1 MGDELTAWGVREAVE
16 HGSLG
21 TSARFIGR
29 LGDDAVGEALV
40 RDLAMAGVDTRGPE
54 TLTLGVQ
61 RQGRTG
67 TIVPLVDP
75 SGERTMFPNRAA
87 AAQLTD
93 VPDSWISGGEA
104 IHISAYSLAGPS
116 WPVLR
121 QASDIAHAA
130 GAILTIDASSVA
142 LIDSVGPAAF
152 RALIRTLQPTYVFA
166 NGIEAD
172 IGSYE
177 SSLLLVWRLWSRTAW
192 NPLRFISTATGQQP
206 SRPVDEVLD
215 TTGAGDAF
223 AAGFLSAVLDKAEAV
238 EAVKAGHNLAR
249 VLTEPGATLT
259 MTTNERELFVTDNAK
274 VQTVRPILSGDV
286 AQALAEGRAVVA
298 LESTIF
304 STLGLPAP
312 ANADALELC
321 KQAVLDHGATPAVT
335 AILDGRPH
343 VGLSSDEEK
352 RVLQG
357 TRKVAERDLSVAQ
370 AQGWDVGVTTVSAT
384 VALSDA
390 AGISVFATGGIGGVH
405 RGSELSGD
413 VSADLD
419 ALANH
424 PVITVCAGAKAFL
437 DLPRTLEY
445 LETVG
450 VPVLGWQHDW
460 FPAFYTRSSGLPV
473 PHRVDDER
481 VVCDVLRFRAR
492 PATGVLLTVP
502 IPVDDEI
509 PESRIN
515 AVLTAALDSSARA
528 GITGPAV
535 TPYVLERI
543 EKETD
548 GQSVPANL
556 ALARNNADIAARVAV
571 AYASAAV

>member
-1 MGDELTAWGVREAVE
+1 
-16 HGSLG
+16 
-21 TSARFIGR
+21 
-29 LGDDAVGEALV
+29 
-40 RDLAMAGVDTRGPE
+40 
-54 TLTLGVQ
+54 
-61 RQGRTG
+61 
-67 TIVPLVDP
+67 
-75 SGERTMFPNRAA
+75 
-87 AAQLTD
+87 
-93 VPDSWISGGEA
+93 
-104 IHISAYSLAGPS
+104 
-116 WPVLR
+116 
-121 QASDIAHAA
+121 
-130 GAILTIDASSVA
+130 
-142 LIDSVGPAAF
+142 
-152 RALIRTLQPTYVFA
+152 
-166 NGIEAD
+166 
-172 IGSYE
+172 
-177 SSLLLVWRLWSRTAW
+177 
-192 NPLRFISTATGQQP
+192 
-206 SRPVDEVLD
+206 
-215 TTGAGDAF
+215 
-223 AAGFLSAVLDKAEAV
+223 
-238 EAVKAGHNLAR
+238 
-249 VLTEPGATLT
+249 
-259 MTTNERELFVTDNAK
+259 MTTNERELFVTDNVK

-370 AQGWDVGVTTVSAT
+370 AQGWDVGVTTVSAA